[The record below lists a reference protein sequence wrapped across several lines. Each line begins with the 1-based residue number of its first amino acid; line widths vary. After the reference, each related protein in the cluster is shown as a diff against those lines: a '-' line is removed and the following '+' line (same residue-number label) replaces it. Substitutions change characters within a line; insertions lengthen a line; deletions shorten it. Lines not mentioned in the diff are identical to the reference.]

1 MNTNIAET
9 NIESD
14 EKLFGEYLTNISHM
28 STIEDLFNYVNNLF
42 YNERP
47 KLITEYINTDN
58 EYRKREIGKKIHLLT
73 NFYSW
78 VNNEEGFM
86 DWYQFYRF
94 GETPHP
100 IDIMELI
107 TALVNPD
114 LLEKQRQR
122 EHYKQER
129 RNKWRK
135 KND

>member
-1 MNTNIAET
+1 MDTNITET
-9 NIESD
+9 KIESD
-14 EKLFGEYLTNISHM
+14 EELFGEYYTNLPHM
-28 STIEDLFNYVNNLF
+28 ITVEDLYSYTNNLF
-42 YNERP
+42 YIEKP
-47 KLITEYINTDN
+47 KLIMDYMNTDD
-58 EYRKREIGKKIHLLT
+58 EDKKREIGKKIHQLM

-78 VNNEEGFM
+78 INEEEAFM
-86 DWYQFYRF
+86 NWYQFYRF
-94 GETPHP
+94 NESPPH

-135 KND
+135 KK

>member
-1 MNTNIAET
+1 MNTDIAKT
-9 NIESD
+9 KIESD

-73 NFYSW
+73 NFYSCI
-78 VNNEEGFM
+78 NNEEGFM
-86 DWYQFYRF
+86 DWYCYYRF
-94 GETPHP
+94 NESPPH
-100 IDIMELI
+100 IDIMELV

-135 KND
+135 NI